1 MRNATHTM
9 LTMLL
14 VACGAPE
21 ADQGLEDTSDSPA
34 GGDPSD
40 PGPDH
45 GGPRDVPRSV
55 DVQMVGSWAVSG
67 GRPVS
72 NDEDTDSDEPIEE
85 VPDDT
90 GRVGSPPSCTILQPL
105 HGAVLPGGVPSRFEG
120 AVDDADGDVTTA
132 IWSSDRWGAMV
143 IGLEFSFIL
152 PAGAHVVTLDV
163 TDDAGH
169 HCSKAVDLVVDPS

>member
-1 MRNATHTM
+1 MRTTMHTM
-9 LTMLL
+9 LTTLL
-14 VACGAPE
+14 VACGAPVDPSTDDVAE
-21 ADQGLEDTSDSPA
+21 LPV

-45 GGPRDVPRSV
+45 GGPGDVPRSV
-55 DVQMVGSWAVSG
+55 GVVVVGSWADGVD
-67 GRPVS
+67 RPIAI
-72 NDEDTDSDEPIEE
+72 DTDADSDEPIEVAPE
-85 VPDDT
+85 DT
-90 GRVGSPPSCTILQPL
+90 GRVGSPPSCAILEPL
-105 HGAVLPGGVPSRFEG
+105 PGTVLPGGVPSHFEG
-120 AVDDADGDVTTA
+120 AVDDPDGDVATA

-169 HCSKAVDLVVDPS
+169 HCSKAVDLVVDP